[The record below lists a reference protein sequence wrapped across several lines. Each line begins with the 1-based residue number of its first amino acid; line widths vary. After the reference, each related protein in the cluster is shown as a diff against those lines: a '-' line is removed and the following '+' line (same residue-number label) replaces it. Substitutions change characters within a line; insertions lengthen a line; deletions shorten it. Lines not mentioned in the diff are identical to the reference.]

1 MVFETVSLKT
11 HVKNGAFEYILDATI
26 AYSNERDAN
35 LISWWFGS
43 AQTVSVYWR
52 VIEIRKGLSEDQS
65 RDELFKIWTEK
76 EELLKHFSQYG
87 YFPKKPNNNCENK

>member
-1 MVFETVSLKT
+1 MVSLKYT
-11 HVKNGAFEYILDATI
+11 FQNGAFEYILDATI

-35 LISWWFGS
+35 LISWWFGA

-52 VIEIRKGLSEDQS
+52 VIEIRKGLSEDQF
-65 RDELFKIWTEK
+65 RDELFQIWTEK

-87 YFPKKPNNNCENK
+87 HFPKKPNNNCENK